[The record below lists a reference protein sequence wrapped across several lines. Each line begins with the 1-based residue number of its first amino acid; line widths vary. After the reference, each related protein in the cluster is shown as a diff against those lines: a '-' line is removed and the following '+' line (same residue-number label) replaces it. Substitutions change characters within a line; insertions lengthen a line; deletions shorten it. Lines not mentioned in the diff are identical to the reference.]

1 MTPST
6 QACHALLSMGFSRQ
20 EYWSGLPFSPL
31 GISLT
36 QGSNSRLLRLLYWQT
51 DSFTITP
58 WLVVNNLIYTFK
70 IFLIPYLLVV
80 TSYFMSRN
88 GMTELYSL
96 FFLCHLMLELVALIS
111 CFIITYSHLFTCS
124 LLLALLKCSEVAQS
138 CPTLCDPMD
147 YM

>member
-1 MTPST
+1 
-6 QACHALLSMGFSRQ
+6 
-20 EYWSGLPFSPL
+20 
-31 GISLT
+31 
-36 QGSNSRLLRLLYWQT
+36 
-51 DSFTITP
+51 
-58 WLVVNNLIYTFK
+58 
-70 IFLIPYLLVV
+70 
-80 TSYFMSRN
+80 MSRN

-147 YM
+147 YMQPTRLLCPWDFPGNSTGVDRHFLLQGIFPTRGLNPSLPLCRQTLNQKDLKLLILYQFVIIGIFLQNATISHSLYVNLF